1 MRLESAMRASR
12 EGLVAH
18 GQAISVIGDNI
29 SNANTTAFKE
39 QRTEFVALL
48 GEQADDRGA
57 SLPTGAGDGVVVGRI
72 RSDFTVGSTNPTG
85 RDLDVALTGAGFFLV
100 GDPQAPSL
108 TRLGNFQVNQ
118 EGLLVTSEGLPVL
131 GYSGT
136 DNEVLGTINMVN
148 LDAQPTPTTEITLFG
163 NVNGSSQITQ
173 PPANPATFKELN
185 DAAAFV
191 STQTAYDAQGK
202 SHDIQLF
209 YFKTAPNQWTVQA
222 YVNGEDV
229 GQAANLPVQLGQTS
243 FSFNAVGQIPEEQQA
258 QAVLNLNPAWAGG
271 VEQTP
276 FTLSLANMTQYAGGS
291 RIVNV
296 QNNGRGTG
304 DIVSFEIGADGKI
317 FGTTATGG
325 RIQAGTLAVGLV
337 NNNDGLLR
345 TGNSLYS
352 VTQESGPL
360 RIGQAQTEGRGGMQG
375 EALELSNVD
384 LPKQFVDMIV
394 YQRGYQASSQ
404 VLSAASG
411 LLKDTIAMIR

>member
-1 MRLESAMRASR
+1 
-12 EGLVAH
+12 
-18 GQAISVIGDNI
+18 
-29 SNANTTAFKE
+29 
-39 QRTEFVALL
+39 
-48 GEQADDRGA
+48 
-57 SLPTGAGDGVVVGRI
+57 
-72 RSDFTVGSTNPTG
+72 
-85 RDLDVALTGAGFFLV
+85 
-100 GDPQAPSL
+100 
-108 TRLGNFQVNQ
+108 
-118 EGLLVTSEGLPVL
+118 
-131 GYSGT
+131 
-136 DNEVLGTINMVN
+136 
-148 LDAQPTPTTEITLFG
+148 
-163 NVNGSSQITQ
+163 
-173 PPANPATFKELN
+173 
-185 DAAAFV
+185 
-191 STQTAYDAQGK
+191 
-202 SHDIQLF
+202 
-209 YFKTAPNQWTVQA
+209 
-222 YVNGEDV
+222 
-229 GQAANLPVQLGQTS
+229 
-243 FSFNAVGQIPEEQQA
+243 
-258 QAVLNLNPAWAGG
+258 
-271 VEQTP
+271 
-276 FTLSLANMTQYAGGS
+276 MTQYAGGS